1 MAKELMTAAEIHDF
15 GIEIVFG
22 YLREEGYEIVEVNT
36 DLAMHPQ
43 IVATKNGELKFIIV
57 RTASYPSKGQIE
69 NDQEASQCFAHADK
83 RGATCYFASVGIA
96 NADGADDAE
105 MAVPVKG
112 APFHVSFDGLVILT
126 SADRVKVWTPGQGMV
141 PLGGEA
147 IMKLTKIEALRAY
160 ARMMNTLDASHIEP
174 LLADDFHYAS
184 QWVLD
189 EITSKQA
196 FLDYIRGKLET
207 IAQSA
212 SPTYAELAELHPS
225 NGGGPC
231 LVIAQGSTDNLMATV
246 LVVVEDGYI
255 KRLDMCCI
263 PPPSAAARTG
273 EYPA

>member
-1 MAKELMTAAEIHDF
+1 MAKELMTASEIHDF
-15 GIEIVFG
+15 GTETVFNYLKEEGHEIVA
-22 YLREEGYEIVEVNT
+22 VNT
-36 DLAMHPQ
+36 DLAMNPQ
-43 IVATKNGELKFIIV
+43 IVATKNGELKYIIV
-57 RTASYPSKGQIE
+57 RTACYPSKGKIE
-69 NDQEASQCFAHADK
+69 NDQEASECFVRADK
-83 RGATCYFASVGIA
+83 HGATCYFASVGIA

-105 MAVPVKG
+105 MAIPVKG
-112 APFHVSFDGLVILT
+112 APFHVSFNGLEILT
-126 SADRVKVWTPGQGMV
+126 SADRVKVWVGHDPQPGG
-141 PLGGEA
+141 A
-147 IMKLTKIEALRAY
+147 IMELTKIEALRAY
-160 ARMMNTLDASHIEP
+160 ARMINTLDASHIEP

-207 IAQSA
+207 IAQSE
-212 SPTYAELAELHPS
+212 SPAYAELAELHPS

-231 LVIAQGSTDNLMATV
+231 LVIAQGSKDNLMATV

-255 KRLDMCCI
+255 KRFDMCCI